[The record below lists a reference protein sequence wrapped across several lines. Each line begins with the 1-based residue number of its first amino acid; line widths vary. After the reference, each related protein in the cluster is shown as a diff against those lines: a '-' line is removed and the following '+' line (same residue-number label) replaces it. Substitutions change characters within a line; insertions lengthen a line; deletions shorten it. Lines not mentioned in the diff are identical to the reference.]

1 MIEAVSRGLAHEPVG
16 LKLSF
21 RWLLVLLMAFS
32 VSLPMAWI
40 SLSKLLLFV
49 GCLVALVAAPKY
61 FHLHVQ
67 RLQSMAFIAP
77 TLAVLAFFS
86 ISLLWTSAPLDVALA
101 SLVKHSRLIV
111 IALLILMLKNEEE
124 SRWALLA
131 FSFGLALQLM
141 ASWLSAIGM
150 PPPWIAIGKP
160 PGEVFTSYLDQSIIF
175 STCAA
180 VWWHLAPTKRLHLW
194 AASSIVLA
202 SLANVLLLLDG
213 RTGYLIAMAL
223 ISLAVGW
230 NIPSRFRWKSFTL
243 IPLLVLSLLMATS
256 SNFLAR
262 LTLVGTEI
270 QAYSLQNDPST
281 STGWRLNAWRLSAQA
296 IEEAPILGH
305 GVGSFTATVKR
316 LQGANAEAVFGPG
329 KLSNPHQEFLLWGI
343 EIGVVGM
350 VLLLAILIRLWSD
363 FNQMPQPVRRA
374 GISVLAALFIACSF
388 NSTLY
393 DGLIGDFFVTLLG
406 LLLAYGSF
414 AKQDSPAGTP

>member
-1 MIEAVSRGLAHEPVG
+1 MSEVVSRGLAYQPVG
-16 LKLSF
+16 LELNF

-40 SLSKLLLFV
+40 SLSKLSLFV
-49 GCLVALVAAPKY
+49 GCLVLLVMGSRQMHQP
-61 FHLHVQ
+61 VV
-67 RLQSMAFIAP
+67 RLQSMAFFAP
-77 TLAVLAFFS
+77 VLAGLGFFVV
-86 ISLLWTSAPLDVALA
+86 SLLWTSAAPDVALA
-101 SLVKHSRLIV
+101 SFVKHSRLLVIV
-111 IALLILMLKNEEE
+111 LLVLMLRNLEE
-124 SRWALLA
+124 SRWALLV
-131 FSFGLALQLM
+131 FSAGIGLQLIF
-141 ASWLSAIGM
+141 SWLSAAGL
-150 PPPWIAIGKP
+150 PLPWFSEWRPRGV
-160 PGEVFTSYLDQSIIF
+160 VFTSYLDQSIIL

-180 VWWHLAPTKRLHLW
+180 VWWHMSPTKRWQRWVNVCLVT
-194 AASSIVLA
+194 AALV
-202 SLANVLLLLDG
+202 NVLLLLDG

-223 ISLAVGW
+223 LTLAAMWRV
-230 NIPSRFRWKSFTL
+230 PLKFRWYAFAVLPALILVTL
-243 IPLLVLSLLMATS
+243 AAVS
-256 SNFLAR
+256 SNFQTR
-262 LTLVGTEI
+262 LSLIITELRASSI
-270 QAYSLQNDPST
+270 QADTST